1 MGAPSNKNGAFLP
14 EHIVIEGAAA
24 GPLKGLTFAAKDLY
38 DVRPKALAAAV
49 AWAAHFLVC
58 ACEAWL

>member
-1 MGAPSNKNGAFLP
+1 MGAPDNKNGAFLP

-38 DVRPKALAAAV
+38 DVRGPNALAAASC
-49 AWAAHFLVC
+49 WAAVS
-58 ACEAWL
+58 